1 MSYIENTDSELT
13 AVKTVSLTLLLSE
26 RQKLHTILAFLSA
39 LGLMVTELM
48 IIKHLFYFQA
58 VELWLQK
65 V

>member
-1 MSYIENTDSELT
+1 MSCIENTDSELT